1 MEEHDDGSWWGKK
14 IMMKKEDE
22 EVRGWLS
29 KKRNEGDKKER
40 GREQKIIKEESWRW
54 RKKVNQKKNE
64 ETRERKRW
72 RKEENGD
79 LILRKK
85 EIESQFKNPKR
96 VQETVAVTSTFV

>member
-1 MEEHDDGSWWGKK
+1 M
-14 IMMKKEDE
+14 
-22 EVRGWLS
+22 
-29 KKRNEGDKKER
+29 
-40 GREQKIIKEESWRW
+40 KEEGETN
-54 RKKVNQKKNE
+54 KKHE